1 TSSTLHVTSP
11 SRAGVRRMQRAFSGF
26 GRRSM
31 KRRIIVIDEGACTGC
46 GLCVTACHEGAI
58 GLENGKARL
67 LRENYCDGLGDCLPA
82 CPAGAIA
89 FEEREAPAYD
99 HA

>member
-1 TSSTLHVTSP
+1 
-11 SRAGVRRMQRAFSGF
+11 
-26 GRRSM
+26 M

-82 CPAGAIA
+82 CPAATTLPNSCGRLLRI
-89 FEEREAPAYD
+89 P
-99 HA
+99 